1 MKSYHQSNGK
11 ALNGKEDVYKR
22 QVMAYDIGP
31 RIGIKGEKEFN
42 NQIQNINQN
51 LKVLGSELKA
61 TTSKFEENANSQEAL
76 VAKNKILNQQL
87 DAQKQKFSIIEAQ
100 IDKENSKLNDL
111 ANALKKATNEFGEN
125 SVEVQKAQNAYN
137 KQAANAVSYTHLDVL

>member
-1 MKSYHQSNGK
+1 
-11 ALNGKEDVYKR
+11 
-22 QVMAYDIGP
+22 MAYDIGP

-111 ANALKKATNEFGEN
+111 ANALKKATNELEKIPFRFKKHRMPIISKLRMLIN
-125 SVEVQKAQNAYN
+125 
-137 KQAANAVSYTHLDVL
+137 